1 MCYCLFKNV
10 FRKPRTGRFALLTAL
25 FVYKGF
31 GRVILVP
38 KGGYTD
44 KYLISIAK
52 DLFIYLFIWGGEGV
66 EGGIKLDL
74 D

>member
-1 MCYCLFKNV
+1 MCYCFFKND
-10 FRKPRTGRFALLTAL
+10 FRKPRTDRFALLTAL

-38 KGGYTD
+38 KGGHTD

-52 DLFIYLFIWGGEGV
+52 DLFIYLFGGVEGV
-66 EGGIKLDL
+66 EGGIKLDS